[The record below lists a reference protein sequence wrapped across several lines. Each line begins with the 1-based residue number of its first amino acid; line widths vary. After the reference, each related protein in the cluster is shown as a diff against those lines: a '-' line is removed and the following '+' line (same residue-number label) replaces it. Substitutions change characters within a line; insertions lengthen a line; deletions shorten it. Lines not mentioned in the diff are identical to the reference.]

1 MIEDFEDDNIQ
12 EPNSAEKQEDFYNSL
27 REKLTNNHNFPE
39 DYLFKFIFP
48 NDHSKMMQLY
58 QIFDDLKYS
67 ITTRES
73 KNGKYIS
80 ASLLAFVLDANQVTD
95 IYQKSSVIEGIIML

>member
-1 MIEDFEDDNIQ
+1 MIEELNDDSIKA
-12 EPNSAEKQEDFYNSL
+12 EPKKQTEAEFYASL
-27 REKLTNNHNFPE
+27 REKLTTNHNFPE

-58 QIFDDLKYS
+58 QLFDDLKYS

-80 ASLLAFVLDANQVTD
+80 ASILAFVLDANQVTD
-95 IYQKSSVIEGIIML
+95 IYQRSSVIEGIMML

>member
-1 MIEDFEDDNIQ
+1 MIEEFEDDSINQKSEQQTQ
-12 EPNSAEKQEDFYNSL
+12 EEFYSSL
-27 REKLTNNHNFPE
+27 EEKLNNNHNFPE

-48 NDHSKMMQLY
+48 NNHSKMMHLY
-58 QIFDDLKYS
+58 QIFDELKYS

-80 ASLLAFVLDANQVTD
+80 ASVLAFVLDANQVTD
-95 IYQKSSVIEGIIML
+95 IYKKSGVIEGMIML